1 MGAGNEIVW
10 TQEVY
15 RTSRVEGR
23 EINEHFNKT
32 HDILEN
38 KNYKINSKVK
48 KKNNTHNLF
57 SQINNM

>member
-23 EINEHFNKT
+23 EINEHFKQNSNE
-32 HDILEN
+32 IEN
-38 KNYKINSKVK
+38 ENS
-48 KKNNTHNLF
+48 
-57 SQINNM
+57 

>member
-23 EINEHFNKT
+23 EINEHFYNTKT
-32 HDILEN
+32 R
-38 KNYKINSKVK
+38 
-48 KKNNTHNLF
+48 
-57 SQINNM
+57 